1 MSPGHTSGFFPAK
14 RVKFS
19 PRRHCSLP
27 DMGGQ
32 GDLNWLKHRFIP
44 FIVNSQV
51 STDFALSEV
60 LVLKAIFVN
69 WNNCSSKETRQSQ
82 YGVDHTEKKN
92 TGS

>member
-1 MSPGHTSGFFPAK
+1 
-14 RVKFS
+14 
-19 PRRHCSLP
+19 
-27 DMGGQ
+27 MGGQ

-69 WNNCSSKETRQSQ
+69 WNTRTLFLKEVFQRAGTIWSGHREEENRQLKREQ
-82 YGVDHTEKKN
+82 EHRLQRNKGMDEFCNV
-92 TGS
+92 